1 MSRRRRR
8 PAEASHQRLPR
19 CPGRDADSPWSPRAR
34 NHRTAVGGLLCFNES
49 DQAAT
54 TTSPLKISPLVRY
67 WPASDRQAGT
77 SWIGTAS
84 HELLEMLCSPKFNLT
99 VFVQNSNMAG
109 ILYADEVC
117 DACEDDS
124 LG

>member
-1 MSRRRRR
+1 MVPKGTQPSNGSWWL
-8 PAEASHQRLPR
+8 A
-19 CPGRDADSPWSPRAR
+19 
-34 NHRTAVGGLLCFNES
+34 LLNES

-77 SWIGTAS
+77 SWIGTVS
-84 HELLEMLCSPKFNLT
+84 HELLEMPGSPKFNLT
-99 VFVQNSNMAG
+99 VFVPNSNMAG